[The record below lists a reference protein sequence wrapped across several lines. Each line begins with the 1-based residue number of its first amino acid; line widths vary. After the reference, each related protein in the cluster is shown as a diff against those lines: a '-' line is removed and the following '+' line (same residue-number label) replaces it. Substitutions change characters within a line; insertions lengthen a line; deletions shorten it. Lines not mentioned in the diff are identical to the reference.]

1 MKQII
6 FTIIIIVCCNSVF
19 SQTDEKGIVL
29 GIERSTADAFTKH
42 NLTFLTS
49 IFADN
54 INVITATGEIV
65 NKEQLLRS
73 VQNVNS
79 VTVSNMQVRI
89 ENNIAIVTGLAMET
103 GKDDNGVYSNK
114 LRFTDVL
121 LRTKGQWQIIASQAT
136 AIQQ

>member
-6 FTIIIIVCCNSVF
+6 FTIITIVCCNSVF

-29 GIERSTADAFTKH
+29 GLERSTADAFTKH
-42 NLTFLTS
+42 NLVFLTS

-54 INVITATGEIV
+54 INVITATGDII
-65 NKEQLLRS
+65 NKQQLLES

-89 ENNIAIVTGLAMET
+89 ENNIAVVTGIAMET

-114 LRFTDVL
+114 MRFTDVL
-121 LRTKGQWQIIASQAT
+121 LRTKGQWQIISSQAT
-136 AIQQ
+136 VIQE